1 MILLAWSRAAN
12 LITIRSGRRGTDI
25 RLFTIRRGRIDPGL
39 TPGTIPSLRI
49 DLIPTSV
56 EEREKVSIPDS
67 TKSPWWEE
75 ERLVVPDQHSGWPRR
90 HGLGLSYPA
99 GTLQLHFQLFSI
111 AVVVVVNFLPWQR
124 NSMKMQSYD
133 KQMQWRRAAQ
143 LKVRETEK
151 FWSDCRQCT
160 KSNHDIT

>member
-39 TPGTIPSLRI
+39 TPGTIRI

-99 GTLQLHFQLFSI
+99 GRLQLHFQLFSI

-143 LKVRETEK
+143 LKVRETEN